1 MSKKNPYADL
11 IRDVCRFVE
20 DHSDEAL
27 TLAELASRAAMSRFH
42 FARTFK
48 AVVGVTPKQYL
59 ASVRLSKLK
68 NGLGT
73 GVPIDRAAQDAGY
86 GSTSRIYEQ
95 AASSLGMTPAQYRR
109 AGEGVAISYASLPT
123 PLGLMMIGATDR
135 GICFVG
141 FGDSSQALL
150 LRLHA
155 EYPKA
160 NIDPMR
166 EPYHADFRAW
176 IAAISQHLAG
186 ESLRPDLPLDVAAT
200 AFQLRV
206 WKYLQSIPP
215 GDVQS
220 YGEVAAA
227 IGVPNGARAVAQAC
241 ARNPAAVLIPCHR
254 VIRGSGQLGGYRWGA
269 ARKRSLIDAER
280 AAKART
286 PQDSAV
292 RN

>member
-1 MSKKNPYADL
+1 
-11 IRDVCRFVE
+11 
-20 DHSDEAL
+20 
-27 TLAELASRAAMSRFH
+27 
-42 FARTFK
+42 
-48 AVVGVTPKQYL
+48 
-59 ASVRLSKLK
+59 
-68 NGLGT
+68 
-73 GVPIDRAAQDAGY
+73 
-86 GSTSRIYEQ
+86 
-95 AASSLGMTPAQYRR
+95 
-109 AGEGVAISYASLPT
+109 
-123 PLGLMMIGATDR
+123 
-135 GICFVG
+135 
-141 FGDSSQALL
+141 
-150 LRLHA
+150 
-155 EYPKA
+155 
-160 NIDPMR
+160 MR

-286 PQDSAV
+286 PRDSAV